1 MILNFVSLNDEG
13 YMDIQDLQMIP
24 LFSELNNDQ
33 LEDIS
38 RFAVKQLYKK
48 DNMVLIEEEVGST
61 MFVIIS
67 GRVKI
72 SRISDE
78 GREVILSILVD
89 GDFFGE
95 MSILDGQTRS
105 ANAVTLEDTE
115 LLIIRR
121 ENFLQMLHD
130 YPQVAI
136 NLLKE
141 LAHRLRRSDSQIKS
155 LSLQNAL
162 GKVAST
168 LLRIA
173 DDSGIIK
180 HGQVEI
186 SQLPPQQDLANMAGT
201 SRETIS
207 RVIKSLNLLGYVE
220 KEGSKLRILDYERFR
235 QDFS

>member
-1 MILNFVSLNDEG
+1 VVQELKL
-13 YMDIQDLQMIP
+13 IP
-24 LFSELNNDQ
+24 LFSELHDSQ
-33 LEDIS
+33 LGEIS
-38 RFAVKQLYKK
+38 KFAVRQIFKK
-48 DNMVLIEEEVGST
+48 DNMVLIEEEVGAT
-61 MFVIIS
+61 MFVILR

-130 YPQVAI
+130 YPQIAI

-141 LAHRLRRSDSQIKS
+141 LAHRLRRSDAQIKS
-155 LSLQNAL
+155 LSLQNAM

-180 HGQVEI
+180 QGQVEI
-186 SQLPPQQDLANMAGT
+186 AHLPPQQDLANMAGT

-207 RVIKSLNLLGYVE
+207 RVIKSLNQLGYVR
-220 KEGSKLRILDYERFR
+220 KEGSKLIIIDYDKFR

>member
-1 MILNFVSLNDEG
+1 
-13 YMDIQDLQMIP
+13 MDISSLKYIP
-24 LFSELNNDQ
+24 LFSELVDDD
-33 LEDIS
+33 LRSIS
-38 RFAVKQLYKK
+38 KVAVKQNFRK

-61 MFVIIS
+61 MFIILD

-78 GREVILSILVD
+78 GREVILSIMSE

-95 MSILDGQTRS
+95 MSILDGQARS
-105 ANAVTLEDTE
+105 ANVITLEDSSIM
-115 LLIIRR
+115 IIHR
-121 ENFLQMLHD
+121 EDFLQMMHD
-130 YPQVAI
+130 YPQIAI

-155 LSLQNAL
+155 LSLQNAT

-173 DDSGIIK
+173 DDSGKI
-180 HGQVEI
+180 HLGQVEI
-186 SQLPPQQDLANMAGT
+186 PKLPPQQDLANMAGT

-207 RVIKSLNLLGYVE
+207 RVLKSLSEKGYLR
-220 KEGSKLRILDYERFR
+220 KEGNKLIILDYESFR

>member
-1 MILNFVSLNDEG
+1 
-13 YMDIQDLQMIP
+13 MDIMDLKLIP
-24 LFSELNNDQ
+24 LFSELREEE
-33 LEDIS
+33 LEDLTKVS
-38 RFAVKQLYKK
+38 VRQMFKK

-61 MFVIIS
+61 MFVILS

-95 MSILDGQTRS
+95 MAILDGQTRS

-115 LLIIRR
+115 MLIIRR
-121 ENFLQMLHD
+121 ENFLRMLHD
-130 YPQVAI
+130 YPQIAI

-162 GKVAST
+162 GRVAST

-180 HGQVEI
+180 QGIVEI
-186 SQLPPQQDLANMAGT
+186 QHLPPQQDLANMAGT

-207 RVIKSLNLLGYVE
+207 RVIKSLGQLNYV
-220 KEGSKLRILDYERFR
+220 KKQGSKLLILDYERFR
-235 QDFS
+235 SDFS

>member
-1 MILNFVSLNDEG
+1 
-13 YMDIQDLQMIP
+13 MDVNELKLIP
-24 LFSELNNDQ
+24 LFSEMRE
-33 LEDIS
+33 EDLQEIINMS
-38 RFAVKQLYKK
+38 VRQVYKK
-48 DNMVLIEEEVGST
+48 DNMVLIEEEIGST
-61 MFVIIS
+61 MFIILS

-95 MSILDGQTRS
+95 MAILDGQTRS
-105 ANAVTLEDTE
+105 ANAFTLEDTE
-115 LLIIRR
+115 MMIIRR
-121 ENFLQMLHD
+121 ENFLQILHD
-130 YPQVAI
+130 HPQVAI

-155 LSLQNAL
+155 LSLQNAM

-180 HGQVEI
+180 QGRVEI
-186 SQLPPQQDLANMAGT
+186 AHLPPQQDLANMAGT

-207 RVIKSLNLLGYVE
+207 RVIKSLSQLGYVK
-220 KEGSKLRILDYERFR
+220 KEGSKLIIVDYDRFR

>member
-1 MILNFVSLNDEG
+1 
-13 YMDIQDLQMIP
+13 MDIELLRSIP
-24 LFSELNNDQ
+24 LFSELRDEE
-33 LEDIS
+33 LSSIA
-38 RFAVKQLYKK
+38 RHTVRQLYKK
-48 DNMVLIEEEVGST
+48 DNMVLIEEEIGST
-61 MFVIIS
+61 MFVILD

-78 GREVILSILVD
+78 GREVILSILCD

-95 MSILDGQTRS
+95 MAILDGQTRS
-105 ANAVTLEDTE
+105 ANAVTLEDTQM
-115 LLIIRR
+115 LIIRR
-121 ENFLQMLHD
+121 ENFLQMLYD
-130 YPQVAI
+130 YPQISI

-162 GKVAST
+162 GRVAST

-173 DDSGIIK
+173 DDSGLIK
-180 HGQVEI
+180 QGQVII
-186 SQLPPQQDLANMAGT
+186 SHLPPQQDLANMAGT

-207 RVIKSLNLLGYVE
+207 RVIKSLGQLGYVE
-220 KEGSKLRILDYERFR
+220 KAGSKLTILDYDRFR

>member
-1 MILNFVSLNDEG
+1 
-13 YMDIQDLQMIP
+13 MDTKELKYIP
-24 LFSELNNDQ
+24 LFSELNDAQ

-38 RFAVKQLYKK
+38 KFTVKQLYKK

-61 MFVIIS
+61 MFIILN

-95 MSILDGQTRS
+95 MAILDGQTRS

-180 HGQVEI
+180 QGQVEI
-186 SQLPPQQDLANMAGT
+186 SHLPPQQDLANMAGT

-207 RVIKSLNLLGYVE
+207 RVSD
-220 KEGSKLRILDYERFR
+220 RIFPNMAG
-235 QDFS
+235 

>member
-1 MILNFVSLNDEG
+1 
-13 YMDIQDLQMIP
+13 MDIDVLKSIP
-24 LFSELNNDQ
+24 LFSELNEQQ
-33 LEDIS
+33 LEEIS
-38 RFAVKQLYKK
+38 RHCIRQIYKK
-48 DNMVLIEEEVGST
+48 DNMVLIEEEIGST
-61 MFVIIS
+61 MFVILD

-78 GREVILSILVD
+78 GREVILSILCD

-95 MSILDGQTRS
+95 MAILDGQTRS

-115 LLIIRR
+115 MLIIRR
-121 ENFLQMLHD
+121 ENFLEMLYD
-130 YPQVAI
+130 YPQIAI

-162 GKVAST
+162 GRVAST
-168 LLRIA
+168 ILRIA

-180 HGQVEI
+180 QGKVEI

-207 RVIKSLNLLGYVE
+207 RVIKSLSQLGYLK
-220 KEGSKLRILDYERFR
+220 KEGSKLIILEYDRFR

>member
-1 MILNFVSLNDEG
+1 
-13 YMDIQDLQMIP
+13 MDISLLKAIP
-24 LFSELNNDQ
+24 LFSELSDSDLREIERVSVRQ
-33 LEDIS
+33 V
-38 RFAVKQLYKK
+38 FKK

-61 MFVIIS
+61 MFIILD

-78 GREVILSILVD
+78 GREVILSILSE

-105 ANAVTLEDTE
+105 ANVVTLEDAKI
-115 LLIIRR
+115 LIIRR
-121 ENFLQMLHD
+121 EDFLQMLHD
-130 YPQVAI
+130 YPQIAI

-155 LSLQNAL
+155 LSLQNAT

-173 DDSGIIK
+173 DDSGKIHK
-180 HGQVEI
+180 GQVEI
-186 SQLPPQQDLANMAGT
+186 PRLPPQQDLANMAGT

-207 RVIKSLNLLGYVE
+207 RVIKSLTEQGYLR
-220 KEGSKLRILDYERFR
+220 KEGSRLIILDYESFR
-235 QDFS
+235 SEFS

>member
-1 MILNFVSLNDEG
+1 
-13 YMDIQDLQMIP
+13 MDIASLKYIP
-24 LFSELNNDQ
+24 LFSEL
-33 LEDIS
+33 EDDDLQAIAKV
-38 RFAVKQLYKK
+38 AVRQSFRK

-61 MFVIIS
+61 MFIILD

-78 GREVILSILVD
+78 GREVILSIMSE

-95 MSILDGQTRS
+95 MSILDGQARS
-105 ANAVTLEDTE
+105 ANVVTLEDSTIM
-115 LLIIRR
+115 IIHR
-121 ENFLQMLHD
+121 EDFLRMMHD
-130 YPQVAI
+130 FPQIAI

-155 LSLQNAL
+155 LSLQNAT

-173 DDSGIIK
+173 DDSGKI
-180 HGQVEI
+180 HLGQVEI
-186 SQLPPQQDLANMAGT
+186 PKLPPQQDLANMAGT

-207 RVIKSLNLLGYVE
+207 RVLKSLSEKGYLR
-220 KEGSKLRILDYERFR
+220 KEGNRLIILDYESFR

>member
-1 MILNFVSLNDEG
+1 
-13 YMDIQDLQMIP
+13 MDYQELRMIP
-24 LFSELNNDQ
+24 LFSELDDEALKEIAKMTVRQ
-33 LEDIS
+33 T
-38 RFAVKQLYKK
+38 YKK

-61 MFVIIS
+61 MFIILS

-105 ANAVTLEDTE
+105 ANAVTLEDSE
-115 LLIIRR
+115 LLLIQR
-121 ENFLQMLHD
+121 ENFLRILHD

-141 LAHRLRRSDSQIKS
+141 LAHRLRRSDEQIKS
-155 LSLQNAL
+155 LSLQNAM

-168 LLRIA
+168 ILRIA

-186 SQLPPQQDLANMAGT
+186 PQLPPQQDLANMAGT

-207 RVIKSLNLLGYVE
+207 RVIKSLGQLGYVR
-220 KEGSKLRILDYERFR
+220 KEGSKLIILDYEKFR
-235 QDFS
+235 EDFS

>member
-1 MILNFVSLNDEG
+1 
-13 YMDIQDLQMIP
+13 MDIMDLKLIP
-24 LFSELNNDQ
+24 LFSELREEE
-33 LEDIS
+33 LEDLMKVS
-38 RFAVKQLYKK
+38 VRQTFKK

-61 MFVIIS
+61 MFIILS

-95 MSILDGQTRS
+95 MAILDGQTRS

-115 LLIIRR
+115 MLIIRR
-121 ENFLQMLHD
+121 ENFLRMLHD
-130 YPQVAI
+130 YPQIAI

-162 GKVAST
+162 GRVAST

-180 HGQVEI
+180 QGIVEI
-186 SQLPPQQDLANMAGT
+186 PHLPPQQDLANMAGT

-207 RVIKSLNLLGYVE
+207 RVIKSLGQLNYV
-220 KEGSKLRILDYERFR
+220 KKQGSKLLILDYERFR

>member
-1 MILNFVSLNDEG
+1 MIDLND
-13 YMDIQDLQMIP
+13 LSLIP
-24 LFSELNNDQ
+24 LFSELKD
-33 LEDIS
+33 EDLQKLSETMI
-38 RFAVKQLYKK
+38 RQVYKK
-48 DNMVLIEEEVGST
+48 DNMVLIEEEIGTT
-61 MFVIIS
+61 MFVILS

-78 GREVILSILVD
+78 GREVILSVLCD

-115 LLIIRR
+115 MLIIRK
-121 ENFLQMLHD
+121 ELFLQMLYD
-130 YPQVAI
+130 YPQIAI

-168 LLRIA
+168 ILRIA
-173 DDSGIIK
+173 DDSGIIRQ
-180 HGQVEI
+180 GQVEI
-186 SQLPPQQDLANMAGT
+186 AQLPPQQDLANMAGT

-207 RVIKSLNLLGYVE
+207 RVIKSLNQLGYV
-220 KEGSKLRILDYERFR
+220 KKHGGKLIILDYNKFR
-235 QDFS
+235 HDFS